1 MQTFVF
7 YKCLIVFF
15 LISMSSCNSNKEIQD
30 NILRI
35 NIPKTKEGTQ
45 LYASD
50 FISDIEYVTLE
61 THSQCLIGEACKTSV
76 SENYILVYS
85 PNEAECL
92 LFSRQ
97 GKFIRKIGQSGN
109 GPEKYIVDSYNIKID
124 ERAEI
129 VYLIGLSWIYSYR
142 ITGEFVKK
150 LVLKNL
156 FTTVGISGIFERMH
170 WRDNLFCANVNLNS
184 GKEPY
189 RFIIFSTDGE
199 IIKTFP
205 NYIHFDVDGFG
216 FDSSNAYAHI
226 FCFNEQ
232 LYFKEMRCDTL
243 FMINDQFDL
252 VPEITFNLPGERI
265 PTSMRGQFRSTEKP
279 SEIFINNIFKF
290 ENYLFLDG
298 SRGLYDLKKNQ
309 LTMIEHDPSITI
321 ERTYNSG
328 FSTITRTTP
337 FYGLTNDIDGG
348 FALSPDRRCNIQ
360 NDKQFVRA
368 FQSYELKQYL
378 TDEYLSTRKIKDSEA
393 HKRLKKLLADLN
405 EDDNPVLMIATVK

>member
-1 MQTFVF
+1 M
-7 YKCLIVFF
+7 
-15 LISMSSCNSNKEIQD
+15 
-30 NILRI
+30 
-35 NIPKTKEGTQ
+35 
-45 LYASD
+45 
-50 FISDIEYVTLE
+50 
-61 THSQCLIGEACKTSV
+61 
-76 SENYILVYS
+76 
-85 PNEAECL
+85 
-92 LFSRQ
+92 
-97 GKFIRKIGQSGN
+97 
-109 GPEKYIVDSYNIKID
+109 
-124 ERAEI
+124 
-129 VYLIGLSWIYSYR
+129 
-142 ITGEFVKK
+142 KK

-348 FALSPDRRCNIQ
+348 FALFPSLSYNIQ
-360 NDKQFVRA
+360 NDKQFVCL
-368 FQSYELKQYL
+368 FLPHELKQYL
-378 TDEYLSTRKIKDSEA
+378 TDDYLSTRKITDQEA
-393 HKRLKKLLADLN
+393 HKRLKKLLADLD